1 MNRKLVGALAVAGVA
16 VLVMTGCASS
26 APKADSGPV
35 TITYTNFISDGAN
48 VPNLTK
54 IVNAFEKAN
63 PKITVN
69 VKTIPYSGYATAQ
82 QTDLAAGTASDAST
96 IGLLLISMNRVC
108 LETSSSASSDPAAL
122 SPSLT
127 GTDTSITALAG

>member
-16 VLVMTGCASS
+16 VLVMTGCAAS

-54 IVNAFEKAN
+54 IVDAFEKAN
-63 PKITVN
+63 KNITVK
-69 VKTIPYSGYATAQ
+69 VTTLPYADYGTAL
-82 QTDLAAGTASDAST
+82 QTDLAAGTEAE
-96 IGLLLISMNRVC
+96 IGRAHV
-108 LETSSSASSDPAAL
+108 
-122 SPSLT
+122 
-127 GTDTSITALAG
+127 